1 MLVTYS
7 FTFVYVQCMCI
18 PKQNLVFFSGNYSV
32 RDDPVAQV
40 CTGIV
45 VIITL
50 RAVFDSQEI
59 ADR

>member
-1 MLVTYS
+1 
-7 FTFVYVQCMCI
+7 MCI

-40 CTGIV
+40 CTGVV

-50 RAVFDSQEI
+50 RVVFDSQEI

>member
-18 PKQNLVFFSGNYSV
+18 PKQNLFFFSGDYSV

-40 CTGIV
+40 CTGIGMA
-45 VIITL
+45 ITL